1 MAVVKTIFKNVAQE
15 AVVKVS
21 GTDGNATIA
30 LATDLLPTG
39 QALDGATQTAVIAGV
54 TWTGAADGIITIT
67 RNSVVVMT
75 LQANAAGFLDFSGQD
90 MIPDTIGSTSDL
102 VVAISGAQASCWL
115 RLRKIGGYKNKVEDA
130 TYGAYDDP
138 TRVGASTTINGSPD
152 YVAP

>member
-1 MAVVKTIFKNVAQE
+1 MAVVKTILKNVAQE

-21 GTDGNATIA
+21 GTDGSATIA
-30 LATDLLPTG
+30 LATDLLLSN
-39 QALDGATQTAVIAGV
+39 QALDGETQTATIAGV
-54 TWTGAADGIITIT
+54 TWTGAADGVITIT

-90 MIPDTIGSTSDL
+90 MPPDTIGAASDI

-115 RLRKIGGYKNKVEDA
+115 RIRKTGGYKTKVEDA